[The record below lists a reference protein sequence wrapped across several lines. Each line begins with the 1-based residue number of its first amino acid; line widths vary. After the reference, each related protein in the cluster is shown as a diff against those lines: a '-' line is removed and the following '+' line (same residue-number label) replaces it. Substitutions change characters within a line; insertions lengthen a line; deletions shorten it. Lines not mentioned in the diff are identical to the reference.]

1 MSFYRY
7 WACALTITLSA
18 AMVFPTSRS
27 VAAEPSLGHLGLD
40 EAVRL
45 AIEAVDPTLA
55 RFDES
60 AAALD
65 HRAVADSRL
74 PDPQVRV
81 GVMNLPVDTF
91 LYGQEA
97 MTKLEVGV
105 QQAFPKGSS
114 LAEKRK
120 RRAAEARKERTAKSV
135 RALEIERDVRRA
147 WLDLYFW
154 SNARGVVQE
163 SHAAV
168 SDLVSVVR
176 SFYAT
181 GRQTSQDV
189 LRAELELSLLDD
201 RLLEVERQIEMYRA
215 DLARFIGPAAA
226 ARETSAVLPQ
236 AADLPALA
244 SMIDA
249 VPRHPAIRV
258 QDARISVRDAEI
270 ALARQQY
277 KPGWSV
283 EAAYGA
289 RGGNRP
295 DLATVM
301 LRFDLP
307 IFTKNRQDRR
317 LSAARRDRQ
326 AARLDREGGILE
338 MSRKLR
344 RAYADW
350 QRLGQR
356 VRLFEEDV
364 LTRASGNSRAAL
376 DGYRNKTSDFSEL
389 IRSRL
394 SELNLEL
401 SLIRLRA
408 DRAGAEAELIYLQ
421 GDI

>member
-1 MSFYRY
+1 MSVTRLG
-7 WACALTITLSA
+7 ACALMIALSA
-18 AMVFPTSRS
+18 SLVPGSSRPM
-27 VAAEPSLGHLGLD
+27 AAEPLGLE

-45 AIEAVDPTLA
+45 AMATTDPTQA
-55 RFDES
+55 RFEES
-60 AAALD
+60 AAAFED
-65 HRAVADSRL
+65 KAIADSRL
-74 PDPQVRV
+74 PDPQIRL
-81 GVMNLPVDTF
+81 GMMNWPVDSF
-91 LYGQEA
+91 RFGQEA

-105 QQAFPKGSS
+105 QQAIPKGST
-114 LAEKRK
+114 LTQRKK
-120 RRAAEARKERTAKSV
+120 RRTAQARQERTAKTL
-135 RALEIERDVRRA
+135 RGLEIERQVRRA

-154 SNARGVVQE
+154 SNGRKLVVE

-168 SDLVSVVR
+168 ADLVSVVR

-201 RLLEVERQIEMYRA
+201 RLIEVERQIEMYRA
-215 DLARFIGPAAA
+215 DLARFIGTAGAARQIAAA
-226 ARETSAVLPQ
+226 LPGTGDLPPLAQMMAALPQ
-236 AADLPALA
+236 
-244 SMIDA
+244 
-249 VPRHPAIRV
+249 HPAIRV
-258 QDARISVRDAEI
+258 QDARIGVRNADI

-307 IFTKNRQDRR
+307 IFTRNRQDKR

-326 AARLDREGGILE
+326 AARLDRAGDILE
-338 MSRKLR
+338 LGRELR

-356 VRLFEEDV
+356 VELFEKSV
-364 LTRASGNSRAAL
+364 LIRASGNTKAAL

-394 SELNLEL
+394 SEFNLEL
-401 SLIRLRA
+401 SLLRLQA

-421 GDI
+421 GDM